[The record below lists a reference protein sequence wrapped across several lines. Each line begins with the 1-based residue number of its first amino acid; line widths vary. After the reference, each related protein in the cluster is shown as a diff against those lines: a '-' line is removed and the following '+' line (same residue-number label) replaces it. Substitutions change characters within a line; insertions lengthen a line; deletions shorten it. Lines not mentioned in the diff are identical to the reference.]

1 MKVVETSGKDL
12 NEALEIGLNTLKVRK
27 EEVDY
32 EVLSET
38 EEQTVVRVTIKEPRK
53 HLQELTNFILTN
65 CGFKPTISISRDGK
79 GLYCNIKTKH
89 TDAILI
95 GKKGETLWALQYLI
109 SRLMKRYHPN
119 LKILVDVGGYRM
131 RRNNFLKKKAEAIA
145 RIVLETGREMALDPL
160 TKKEQQIVESKL
172 SEIKGVKVYTI
183 GKGVSKNV
191 IIAPSD
197 DASQDDVATD
207 ESSTD
212 ETESE

>member
-1 MKVVETSGKDL
+1 MKTVEATGKDL
-12 NEALEIGLNTLKVRK
+12 NEAIENGLREMKVRL

-32 EVLSET
+32 EVLSEGDELT
-38 EEQTVVRVTIKEPRK
+38 TVKLTIKEARQ
-53 HLQELTNFILTN
+53 HLQELTTFILTS
-65 CGFKPTISISRDGK
+65 CGFKPNISITKDEK
-79 GLYCNIKTKH
+79 GLYLNIKTKH

-109 SRLMKRYHPN
+109 SRLMKRFHPN
-119 LKILVDVGGYRM
+119 LKILVDVGGYRN

-145 RIVLETGREMALDPL
+145 RIVLQTGREMALDPL

-172 SEIKGVKVYTI
+172 SEIKGVKIYTI

-197 DASQDDVATD
+197 DSDNQ
-207 ESSTD
+207 
-212 ETESE
+212 

>member
-1 MKVVETSGKDL
+1 MKTVEATGKDL
-12 NEALEIGLNTLKVRK
+12 NEAIENGLNEMKVRLD
-27 EEVDY
+27 EVDY

-38 EEQTVVRVTIKEPRK
+38 DELTTVKLTIKEARQ
-53 HLQELTNFILTN
+53 HLQELTTFILTS
-65 CGFKPTISISRDGK
+65 CGFKPNISITKDEK
-79 GLYCNIKTKH
+79 GLYLNIKTKH

-109 SRLMKRYHPN
+109 SRLMKRFHPN
-119 LKILVDVGGYRM
+119 LKILVDVGGYRN

-145 RIVLETGREMALDPL
+145 RIVLQTGREMALDPL

-172 SEIKGVKVYTI
+172 SEIKGVKIYTI

-197 DASQDDVATD
+197 DSDNQ
-207 ESSTD
+207 
-212 ETESE
+212 